1 MNEKRAKVARVFK
14 LIFGYGIMI
23 TLFAGA
29 LVFFGF
35 IVALCIGGETAT
47 AMCTWIYKQFV
58 PIMVQA
64 TSILI
69 LWGLVSMYIAGEKAL
84 SQSKKNLKA
93 E

>member
-1 MNEKRAKVARVFK
+1 MSETRAKIARVCK

-29 LVFFGF
+29 LVFLGF
-35 IVALCIGGETAT
+35 IVALIVGGDTAT
-47 AMCTWIYKQFV
+47 AMCTWIYKKFV

-69 LWGLVSMYIAGEKAL
+69 LWGIASMYIAGEKAL
-84 SQSKKNLKA
+84 SQNKKEVKN
-93 E
+93 

>member
-1 MNEKRAKVARVFK
+1 MNETRAKIARVSK

-29 LVFFGF
+29 LIFLGF

-58 PIMVQA
+58 PVMVQT

-69 LWGLVSMYIAGEKAL
+69 LWGLISMYISGEKAL
-84 SQSKKNLKA
+84 SKNKTK
-93 E
+93 